1 MAIDAAD
8 RIRLDTSDD
17 LGPLPKF
24 LRPFVDWVAGIHAT
38 VHHKLL
44 AGFLLIALL
53 LLSMGVCCIV
63 AS

>member
-38 VHHKLL
+38 VHRKPCR
-44 AGFLLIALL
+44 G
-53 LLSMGVCCIV
+53 SC
-63 AS
+63 